1 MHFTAIFR
9 ATASGFFN
17 ELPNYLFYP
26 KSRGENLTRN
36 CGLFYSIST
45 VIFLAAV
52 LSNIRKR
59 LLCPFRPC
67 NTFSVTSTI
76 FFKQFF
82 RLQTPILHGEPLD
95 EGGVSRMMGLLHALN
110 RRLASTGFLA
120 LTDHPT
126 LADLAIFVTVS
137 AVEAMQFMDMVRAK
151 ITHLLF
157 TDNFYP

>member
-9 ATASGFFN
+9 ATASGFSN
-17 ELPNYLFYP
+17 EVSNYLFYP
-26 KSRGENLTRN
+26 NSRGENLTRN
-36 CGLFYSIST
+36 CGLFYSICT
-45 VIFLAAV
+45 VIFWPPFCPTSVKDFYV
-52 LSNIRKR
+52 LSMQHLFCNLDNI
-59 LLCPFRPC
+59 
-67 NTFSVTSTI
+67 
-76 FFKQFF
+76 FKQFF
-82 RLQTPILHGEPLD
+82 RPQTPILHGEPLD